1 MGEGSGLGQLILPI
15 PGLHPPPPPRFK
27 IPRAER
33 VSVNRDL
40 KMTSIDWVGFDMDYT
55 LAIYRQAAMDS
66 LSVEVTVERLV
77 RRGYPEYLR
86 ELTYDYRFPIRGL
99 LVDKKLGNVLKMNR
113 FKVVRK
119 GYHGMQ
125 RLPKEVI
132 RAYNNR
138 RIRPQQTERYHWI
151 DTLFSL
157 SEVASYVALTDALEA
172 RGAQPDYA
180 RLFDDVRASID
191 EAHRDGTVYDVI
203 LHDLPRFVEPDPF
216 LAQTLHKFRSAG
228 KRLFLL
234 TNSPWHYTE
243 RMMTYLLGGAM
254 PEYPTWRHYFDIAIV
269 SAQKPKWFQDG
280 RPLMMREGDELLP
293 ARSSLER
300 GVVYEGGNLRDFEHR
315 LGVPGSAIL
324 YVGDHIYGDILR
336 SKKESAWRTAMII
349 QELDAETDAH
359 EASLSEMARQRQLEE
374 SRDNLEDELRFYQAR
389 YKELLKLNG
398 AANGDGE
405 KARVKAAIER
415 IRYALRT
422 IAHEHATLRDII
434 DARFQPY
441 WGSLLKEQNEMS
453 IFGLQVETYADIYM
467 RRVSCLRHYSPL
479 QFFRSAHDVMP
490 HER

>member
-1 MGEGSGLGQLILPI
+1 
-15 PGLHPPPPPRFK
+15 
-27 IPRAER
+27 
-33 VSVNRDL
+33 
-40 KMTSIDWVGFDMDYT
+40 MTSVEWVGFDMDYT

-66 LSVEVTVERLV
+66 LSVEVTAERLV
-77 RRGYPEYLR
+77 KRGYPEYLR

-99 LVDKKLGNVLKMNR
+99 LVDRRLGNVLKMNR

-119 GYHGMQ
+119 GYHGMK
-125 RLPKEVI
+125 RLSKEQI
-132 RAYNNR
+132 RELYNDR
-138 RIRPQQTERYHWI
+138 RIRPQTERYHWI

-157 SEVASYVALTDALEA
+157 SEVASYVAFIEALEA
-172 RGAQPDYA
+172 RGATCDYA
-180 RLFDDVRASID
+180 RLFYDVRASID

-228 KRLFLL
+228 IRLFLL

-243 RMMTYLLGGAM
+243 RMMTYVLGGAM
-254 PEYPTWRHYFDIAIV
+254 PEYPTWRHYFDVAIV
-269 SAQKPKWFQDG
+269 SAQKPRWFQEG
-280 RPLMMREGDELLP
+280 NPLMMRDGDALVP
-293 ARSSLER
+293 ARNTLER
-300 GVVYEGGNLRDFEHR
+300 GMVYEGGNLLDFERR
-315 LGVPGSAIL
+315 LGIPGSAIL

-359 EASLSEMARQRQLEE
+359 EASLAEIARQRQLEGL
-374 SRDNLEDELRFYQAR
+374 RDSLEDELRFYQAR
-389 YKELLKLNG
+389 HKELVKLNG
-398 AANGDGE
+398 AARADGE
-405 KARVKAAIER
+405 KGRVKAAIER
-415 IRYALRT
+415 IRFALRT
-422 IAHEHATLRDII
+422 IAHEHSTLRDII
-434 DARFQPY
+434 DARFHPY